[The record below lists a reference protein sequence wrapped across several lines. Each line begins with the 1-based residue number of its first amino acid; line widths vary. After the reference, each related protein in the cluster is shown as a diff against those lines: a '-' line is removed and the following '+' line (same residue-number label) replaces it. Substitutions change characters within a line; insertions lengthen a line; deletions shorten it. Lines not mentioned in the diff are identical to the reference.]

1 MKMRFSY
8 MDLRSLR
15 YFTVVAQELNITRAA
30 EKLNMSQPPLSNQ
43 LKALEEELGVT
54 LLIRGKRH
62 LQLTEA
68 GNLLLRRATQILEL
82 ADKTKQELADMKDG
96 LSGTISIGMVEG
108 RAPFLVSRW
117 IAGFR
122 EEFPRIQFSL
132 WNGSSDDVLDRLYR
146 GLVDIAVIAAP
157 YDTEH
162 LEGFQVGRE
171 PWVAII
177 PASHP
182 LAKTEGKQVSLSSLV
197 GEPLI
202 VPSRKSRVDAIH
214 KWFRE
219 IGAEPNIIC
228 EMSNYLDAVALS
240 ERGVGISIFPQTT
253 YTPNA
258 LLVTKVITNSERQ
271 VEYVLVHSKEL
282 LPSPLINEFL
292 NFVHDSIEEDSR
304 KPLHVLVPEYE
315 YVPPEDTKFL

>member
-1 MKMRFSY
+1 
-8 MDLRSLR
+8 MDLRSLK
-15 YFTVVAQELNITRAA
+15 YFTIVAQELNITRAA

-68 GNLLLRRATQILEL
+68 GNLLLRRANQILEL
-82 ADKTKQELADMKDG
+82 ADKTRQELADLKDG
-96 LSGTISIGMVEG
+96 LSGTISIGIVEG

-117 IAGFR
+117 ISGFR
-122 EEFPRIQFSL
+122 EEFPRIQYSL

-177 PASHP
+177 PAGHP
-182 LAKTEGKQVSLSSLV
+182 LAKAEGKQVSLSSLA

-202 VPSRKSRVDAIH
+202 VPSRKSRVDAIR

-219 IGAEPNIIC
+219 IGEEPNIIC

-258 LLVTKVITNSERQ
+258 LLVTKVITDSERQ
-271 VEYVLVHSKEL
+271 VEYVLVHSKQL

-304 KPLHVLVPEYE
+304 KPLHVLFPEYE
-315 YVPPEDTKFL
+315 YIPPENTKYL

>member
-1 MKMRFSY
+1 
-8 MDLRSLR
+8 MDLRSLK

-68 GNLLLRRATQILEL
+68 GNLLLRRANQILEL

-122 EEFPRIQFSL
+122 EEFPRIQYSL

-177 PASHP
+177 PAGHP
-182 LAKTEGKQVSLSSLV
+182 LAKAEGKQVSLSSLV

-214 KWFRE
+214 KWFQE

-258 LLVTKVITNSERQ
+258 LLVTKVITDSERQ

-282 LPSPLINEFL
+282 LPSPLITEFL
-292 NFVHDSIEEDSR
+292 NFVHDSIEEDSH
-304 KPLHVLVPEYE
+304 KPLHVLFPEYE
-315 YVPPEDTKFL
+315 YIPPENTKYL

>member
-1 MKMRFSY
+1 
-8 MDLRSLR
+8 MDLRSLK
-15 YFTVVAQELNITRAA
+15 YYTVVAQELNITRAA

-68 GNLLLRRATQILEL
+68 GNLLLRRANQILEL
-82 ADKTKQELADMKDG
+82 ADKTRQELTDLKDG
-96 LSGTISIGMVEG
+96 LSGTISIGIVEG

-117 IAGFR
+117 ISGFR
-122 EEFPRIQFSL
+122 EEFPRIQYSL

-177 PASHP
+177 PAGHP
-182 LAKTEGKQVSLSSLV
+182 LAKAEGKQISLSSLA

-202 VPSRKSRVDAIH
+202 VPSRKSRVDAIR

-219 IGAEPNIIC
+219 IGEEPNIIC

-258 LLVTKVITNSERQ
+258 LLVTKVITDSERQ
-271 VEYVLVHSKEL
+271 VEYVLVHSKQL

-304 KPLHVLVPEYE
+304 KPLHVLFPEYE
-315 YVPPEDTKFL
+315 YIPPENTKYL

>member
-1 MKMRFSY
+1 
-8 MDLRSLR
+8 MDLRSLK

-68 GNLLLRRATQILEL
+68 GNLLLRRANQILEL
-82 ADKTKQELADMKDG
+82 ADKTRQELADLKDG
-96 LSGTISIGMVEG
+96 LSGTISIGIVEG

-117 IAGFR
+117 ISGFR
-122 EEFPRIQFSL
+122 EEFPRTQYSL

-177 PASHP
+177 PAGHP
-182 LAKTEGKQVSLSSLV
+182 LAKAEGKQVSLSSLA

-202 VPSRKSRVDAIH
+202 VPSRKSRVDAIR

-219 IGAEPNIIC
+219 IGEEPNIIC

-258 LLVTKVITNSERQ
+258 LLVTKVITDSERQ
-271 VEYVLVHSKEL
+271 VEYVLVHSKQL

-304 KPLHVLVPEYE
+304 KPLHVLFPEYE
-315 YVPPEDTKFL
+315 YIPPENTKYL

>member
-1 MKMRFSY
+1 

-82 ADKTKQELADMKDG
+82 ADKTKQELVDMKDG

-182 LAKTEGKQVSLSSLV
+182 LAKAEGKQVSLSSLV

-219 IGAEPNIIC
+219 VGAEPNIIC

-253 YTPNA
+253 PEPMPGIVCRRIIEPSHRARY
-258 LLVTKVITNSERQ
+258 LLVHKRNS
-271 VEYVLVHSKEL
+271 SMSEL
-282 LPSPLINEFL
+282 SQTFL
-292 NFVHDSIEEDSR
+292 DFVTDYLEEHPAD
-304 KPLHVLVPEYE
+304 LLDTEPE
-315 YVPPEDTKFL
+315 V

>member
-1 MKMRFSY
+1 
-8 MDLRSLR
+8 MDLRSLK

-68 GNLLLRRATQILEL
+68 GNLLLRRANQILEL
-82 ADKTKQELADMKDG
+82 ADKTRQELTDLKDG
-96 LSGTISIGMVEG
+96 LSGTISIGIVEG

-117 IAGFR
+117 ISGFR
-122 EEFPRIQFSL
+122 EEFPRIQYSL

-177 PASHP
+177 PAGHP
-182 LAKTEGKQVSLSSLV
+182 LAKAEGKQVSLSSLA

-202 VPSRKSRVDAIH
+202 VPSRKSRVDAIR

-219 IGAEPNIIC
+219 IGEEPNIIC

-258 LLVTKVITNSERQ
+258 LLVTKVITDSERQ
-271 VEYVLVHSKEL
+271 VEYVLVHSKQL

-304 KPLHVLVPEYE
+304 KPLHVLFPEYE
-315 YVPPEDTKFL
+315 YIPPENTKYL

>member
-1 MKMRFSY
+1 
-8 MDLRSLR
+8 MDLRSLK

-68 GNLLLRRATQILEL
+68 GNLLLRRANQILEL
-82 ADKTKQELADMKDG
+82 ADKTRQELADLKDG
-96 LSGTISIGMVEG
+96 LSGTISIGIVEG

-117 IAGFR
+117 ISGFR
-122 EEFPRIQFSL
+122 EEFPRTQYSL

-177 PASHP
+177 PAGHP
-182 LAKTEGKQVSLSSLV
+182 LAKVEGKQVSLSSLA

-202 VPSRKSRVDAIH
+202 VPSRKSRVDAIR

-219 IGAEPNIIC
+219 IGEEPNIIC

-258 LLVTKVITNSERQ
+258 LLVTKVITDSERQ
-271 VEYVLVHSKEL
+271 VEYVLVHSKQL

-304 KPLHVLVPEYE
+304 KPLHVLFPEYE
-315 YVPPEDTKFL
+315 YIPPENTKYL

>member
-1 MKMRFSY
+1 
-8 MDLRSLR
+8 MDLRSLK

-82 ADKTKQELADMKDG
+82 ADKTRQELADMKDG

-122 EEFPRIQFSL
+122 EEFPRIQYSL

-182 LAKTEGKQVSLSSLV
+182 LARAEGKQLSLSSLV

-258 LLVTKVITNSERQ
+258 LLVTKVITDSERQ

-304 KPLHVLVPEYE
+304 KPLHVLIPEYE
-315 YVPPEDTKFL
+315 YIPPENTKFL

>member
-1 MKMRFSY
+1 MK
-8 MDLRSLR
+8 
-15 YFTVVAQELNITRAA
+15 
-30 EKLNMSQPPLSNQ
+30 
-43 LKALEEELGVT
+43 
-54 LLIRGKRH
+54 
-62 LQLTEA
+62 
-68 GNLLLRRATQILEL
+68 QILEL
-82 ADKTKQELADMKDG
+82 ADKTRQELADLKDG
-96 LSGTISIGMVEG
+96 LSGTISIGIVEG

-117 IAGFR
+117 ISGFR
-122 EEFPRIQFSL
+122 EEFPRIQYSL

-146 GLVDIAVIAAP
+146 GLVDTAVIAAP

-177 PASHP
+177 PAGHP
-182 LAKTEGKQVSLSSLV
+182 LAKAEGKQISLSSLA

-202 VPSRKSRVDAIH
+202 VPSRKSRVDAIR

-219 IGAEPNIIC
+219 IGEEPNIIC

-258 LLVTKVITNSERQ
+258 LLVTKVITDSERQ
-271 VEYVLVHSKEL
+271 VEYVLVHSKQL

-304 KPLHVLVPEYE
+304 KPLHVLFPEYE
-315 YVPPEDTKFL
+315 YIPPENTKYL

>member
-1 MKMRFSY
+1 
-8 MDLRSLR
+8 MDLRSLK

-68 GNLLLRRATQILEL
+68 GNLLLRRANQILEL
-82 ADKTKQELADMKDG
+82 ADKTRQELADLKDG
-96 LSGTISIGMVEG
+96 LSGTISIGIVEG

-117 IAGFR
+117 ISGFR
-122 EEFPRIQFSL
+122 EEFPRIQYSL

-177 PASHP
+177 PAGHP
-182 LAKTEGKQVSLSSLV
+182 LAKAEGKQVPLSSLA

-202 VPSRKSRVDAIH
+202 VPSRKSRVDAIR

-219 IGAEPNIIC
+219 IGEEPNIIC

-258 LLVTKVITNSERQ
+258 LLVTKVITDSERQ
-271 VEYVLVHSKEL
+271 VEYVLVHSKQL

-292 NFVHDSIEEDSR
+292 NFVRDSIEEDSR
-304 KPLHVLVPEYE
+304 KPLHVLFPEYE
-315 YVPPEDTKFL
+315 YIPPENTKYL